1 MCGIA
6 GLAGGDASRHEMTV
20 GSMGAS
26 QAHRG
31 PDGTMHA
38 VSIDGRAVLAM
49 NTLLIV
55 DPQAMPGPYLDRPTG
70 VLLAFNGEIYNF
82 RQQVK
87 AWGIEL
93 GARESDAHF
102 LLRAWAKI
110 GPSCLDG
117 LDGMFALAV
126 YDPRVRKLFLAR
138 DRLGEK
144 PLYWRL
150 DGGRLAFASEVTTLT
165 GYGSAPPVLRPEM
178 VSIETPTGADTPF
191 QGIQLLAPATLMTFD
206 TASGSL
212 DLHTWWS
219 LEDRQP
225 FEGTYQEALARFTVV
240 LAEQVPL
247 RSPAGDFALLLSG
260 GLDSSVLA
268 YLMRPPVCITVRYP
282 GQDRLDESKIATT
295 IARDIGAE
303 LVVVEP
309 DAVDFTTVLPRLVS
323 ALDYPMG
330 NASTFSEYM
339 AYGKASGLGLKVVVG
354 GLGPDEFLMG
364 YVRHALVLFG
374 PDAVLTAGLKAYQP
388 LAAKLMHTAEQSLD
402 PAEAV
407 TRLILRG
414 PDPEGRI
421 RDLVCGAMSQAGGDL
436 ARALTLAD
444 LATAWRP
451 LVMTSDK
458 LASAYGLERRSPYL
472 ARDLVELSYRLPAEH
487 KIADPAEGKRILRDA
502 AKALGLPREVWASRD
517 KLGFAS
523 PVPVWLNGPLAAWAD
538 DRIRTALTDAPA
550 VWRPLLEGGLKPG
563 GRFDR
568 THLFSAVRQLAPPSE
583 GPDRG
588 GRQVDR
594 PGRHRTARR
603 RNPARVRPGRRKDRG
618 RLEPRIPARVVRRR
632 GHPPPRPARPRLQH
646 RTLPGRSRPA
656 AVLRQ
661 DHRSWDAD
669 NRHRLGYR

>member
-1 MCGIA
+1 MCGIS
-6 GLAGGDASRHEMTV
+6 GLAGADAVRHEHTV
-20 GSMGAS
+20 GAMGAS
-26 QAHRG
+26 QSHRG

-38 VSIDGRAVLAM
+38 VAINGWAVVAM

-55 DPQAMPGPYLDRPTG
+55 DPQAMPGPYLDRESG
-70 VLLAFNGEIYNF
+70 ILLAFNGEIYNY
-82 RQQVK
+82 RQQAA
-87 AWGIEL
+87 AWGIPL
-93 GARESDAHF
+93 GDRESDSHF

-126 YDPRVRKLFLAR
+126 YDPRAGKLFLAR

-165 GYGSAPPVLRPEM
+165 GYGPAPLVLRPE
-178 VSIETPTGADTPF
+178 VLAIETPVGVETPF
-191 QGIQLLAPATLMTFD
+191 QGIQLLAPATVLTFD
-206 TASGSL
+206 IATGSL
-212 DLHTWWS
+212 DQHVYWR

-225 FEGTYQEALARFTVV
+225 FTGTYREALAKYSVI

-247 RSPAGDFALLLSG
+247 RVPACDFALLLSG

-268 YLMRPPVCITVRYP
+268 YLMRPPVCVTVRYP
-282 GQDRLDESKIATT
+282 GQDRLDESKVAAT

-309 DAVDFTTVLPRLVS
+309 DPIDFTKVLPHMMS

-339 AYGKASGLGLKVVVG
+339 AYRKIAGLGLKVAVG

-364 YVRHALVLFG
+364 YVRQALVLFG
-374 PDAVLTAGLKAYQP
+374 PDAVLAAGMDAYKP
-388 LAAKLMHTAEQSLD
+388 LAAKLMHAAGEDLD
-402 PAEAV
+402 STEAV
-407 TRLILRG
+407 TRLVLRG

-421 RDLVCGAMSQAGGDL
+421 HDLIEGAMKKAGEDL

-458 LASAYGLERRSPYL
+458 LASAYAIERRSPFL
-472 ARDLVELSYRLPAEH
+472 ARDLVELSYRLPQGH
-487 KIADPAEGKRILRDA
+487 KICHPAEGKRILRDA
-502 AKALGLPREVWASRD
+502 AKALGLPREVWGSRD

-523 PVPVWLNGPLAAWAD
+523 PVPSWLNGKLAGWAD
-538 DRIRTALTDAPA
+538 AQIRTALSEAPA
-550 VWRPLLEGGLKPG
+550 AMRPLLEGGLKPG

-568 THLFSAVRQLAPPSE
+568 TRMQALMSAAWLYDQSVR
-583 GPDRG
+583 
-588 GRQVDR
+588 
-594 PGRHRTARR
+594 
-603 RNPARVRPGRRKDRG
+603 
-618 RLEPRIPARVVRRR
+618 
-632 GHPPPRPARPRLQH
+632 
-646 RTLPGRSRPA
+646 A
-656 AVLRQ
+656 A
-661 DHRSWDAD
+661 A
-669 NRHRLGYR
+669 

>member
-6 GLAGGDASRHEMTV
+6 GLAGGDASRHETTV
-20 GSMGAS
+20 GAMGVS

-31 PDGTMHA
+31 PDGTRHA
-38 VSIDGRAVLAM
+38 ASADGRAVLAM

-55 DPQAMPGPYLDRPTG
+55 DPQAMPGPYLDRTSG
-70 VLLAFNGEIYNF
+70 LLLAFNGEIYNF
-82 RQQVK
+82 RQQAK
-87 AWGIEL
+87 GWGIAL
-93 GARESDAHF
+93 AARESDAHF

-178 VSIETPTGADTPF
+178 ISIETPTGADTPF

-206 TASGSL
+206 TATSSL
-212 DLHTWWS
+212 DQRTWWS
-219 LEDRQP
+219 LEGCRP
-225 FEGTYQEALARFTVV
+225 FEGDYKEALSRFSVV

-247 RSPAGDFALLLSG
+247 RAPAGDFALLLSG

-268 YLMRPPVCITVRYP
+268 HLMRPPVCVTVRYP
-282 GQDRLDESKIATT
+282 GQDRLDESESAAVV
-295 IARDIGAE
+295 ARDIGAE
-303 LVVVEP
+303 LMVVEP
-309 DAVDFTTVLPRLVS
+309 EIADFTTVLPHMVS

-339 AYGKASGLGLKVVVG
+339 AYRKASELGLKVVVG

-364 YVRHALVLFG
+364 YVRHAVVLFG
-374 PDAVLTAGLKAYQP
+374 PDSVLAAGLEAYRP
-388 LAAKLMHTAEQSLD
+388 LAAKLTHTAGHRLD

-407 TRLILRG
+407 TRLVLRG

-421 RDLVCGAMSQAGGDL
+421 RDLVSGAMSRAGGDP

-451 LVMTSDK
+451 LVLTSDK

-487 KIADPAEGKRILRDA
+487 KIADPAQGKRILRDA
-502 AKALGLPREVWASRD
+502 AKALGLPREVWDSRD

-523 PVPVWLNGPLAAWAD
+523 PVPSWLNGPLADWAD
-538 DRIRTALTDAPA
+538 DRIRTALAVAPTA
-550 VWRPLLEGGLKPG
+550 WRPLLESGLKHG

-568 THLFSAVRQLAPPSE
+568 T
-583 GPDRG
+583 
-588 GRQVDR
+588 
-594 PGRHRTARR
+594 RTQA
-603 RNPARVRPGRRKDRG
+603 
-618 RLEPRIPARVVRRR
+618 LM
-632 GHPPPRPARPRLQH
+632 
-646 RTLPGRSRPA
+646 A
-656 AVLRQ
+656 AVWFSDLTVR
-661 DHRSWDAD
+661 AAA
-669 NRHRLGYR
+669 

>member
-1 MCGIA
+1 MCGIS
-6 GLAGGDASRHEMTV
+6 GLVGADAVRHEHTV
-20 GSMGAS
+20 GAMGAS
-26 QAHRG
+26 QSHRG

-38 VSIDGRAVLAM
+38 AAMDGRAVVAM

-55 DPQAMPGPYLDRPTG
+55 DPQAMPGPYLDRESG
-70 VLLAFNGEIYNF
+70 ILLAFNGEIYNY
-82 RQQVK
+82 RQQAA
-87 AWGIEL
+87 AWGIPL
-93 GARESDAHF
+93 GDRESDSHF

-126 YDPRVRKLFLAR
+126 YDPRSGKLFLAR

-165 GYGSAPPVLRPEM
+165 GYGPAPLVLRPE
-178 VSIETPTGADTPF
+178 VLAIETPVGAETPF
-191 QGIQLLAPATLMTFD
+191 QGIQLLAPATVLTFD
-206 TASGSL
+206 ITTGSL
-212 DLHTWWS
+212 DQHVYWR

-225 FEGTYQEALARFTVV
+225 FTGTYREALAKYSVI

-247 RSPAGDFALLLSG
+247 RVPACDFALLLSG

-268 YLMRPPVCITVRYP
+268 YLMRPPVCVTVRYP
-282 GQDRLDESKIATT
+282 GQDRLDESKVAATV
-295 IARDIGAE
+295 ARDIGAE

-309 DAVDFTTVLPRLVS
+309 DPIDFTKVLPHMMS

-339 AYGKASGLGLKVVVG
+339 AYRKIAGLGLKVAVG

-364 YVRHALVLFG
+364 YVRQALVLFG
-374 PDAVLTAGLKAYQP
+374 PDAVLAAGMDAYKP
-388 LAAKLMHTAEQSLD
+388 LAAKLMHAAGEDLD
-402 PAEAV
+402 SAEAV
-407 TRLILRG
+407 TRLVLRG

-421 RDLVCGAMSQAGGDL
+421 HDLIQGAMERAGGDL

-458 LASAYGLERRSPYL
+458 LASAYAIERRSPFL
-472 ARDLVELSYRLPAEH
+472 ARDLVELSYRLPQGH
-487 KIADPAEGKRILRDA
+487 KICHPAEGKRILRDA
-502 AKALGLPREVWASRD
+502 AKALGLPREVWGSRD

-523 PVPVWLNGPLAAWAD
+523 PVPSWLNGKLAGWAD
-538 DRIRTALTDAPA
+538 AQIRTALSEAPA
-550 VWRPLLEGGLKPG
+550 AMRPLLEGGLKPG

-568 THLFSAVRQLAPPSE
+568 TRMQALMSAAWFFDQSVR
-583 GPDRG
+583 
-588 GRQVDR
+588 
-594 PGRHRTARR
+594 
-603 RNPARVRPGRRKDRG
+603 
-618 RLEPRIPARVVRRR
+618 
-632 GHPPPRPARPRLQH
+632 
-646 RTLPGRSRPA
+646 A
-656 AVLRQ
+656 A
-661 DHRSWDAD
+661 A
-669 NRHRLGYR
+669 

>member
-6 GLAGGDASRHEMTV
+6 GLAGGDASRHETTV
-20 GSMGAS
+20 GAMGSS
-26 QAHRG
+26 QSHRG

-38 VSIDGRAVLAM
+38 ASVDGRAVLAM
-49 NTLLIV
+49 NTLLIAN
-55 DPQAMPGPYLDRPTG
+55 PQAMPGPYLDRPTG

-82 RQQVK
+82 RQQAN

-93 GARESDAHF
+93 ADRESDAHF

-178 VSIETPTGADTPF
+178 VSIETPAGADTPF
-191 QGIQLLAPATLMTFD
+191 QGIQLLAPATVMAFD
-206 TASGSL
+206 TATGSL
-212 DLHTWWS
+212 AQYNWWS
-219 LEDRQP
+219 LEGRQP
-225 FEGTYQEALARFTVV
+225 FEGNYKEALARFSVV

-247 RSPAGDFALLLSG
+247 RVPAGDFALLLSG

-282 GQDRLDESKIATT
+282 GQDRLDESRTAAV

-309 DAVDFTTVLPRLVS
+309 DTADFTTVLSHMVS

-339 AYGKASGLGLKVVVG
+339 AYRKASDLGLKVVVG

-364 YVRHALVLFG
+364 YVRHSLVLFG
-374 PDAVLTAGLKAYQP
+374 PDAVLAAGLEAYRP
-388 LAAKLMHTAEQSLD
+388 LAAKLMHTAGQTLD

-407 TRLILRG
+407 TRLVLRG

-421 RDLVCGAMSQAGGDL
+421 RDLVGGAMSRAGGDL

-472 ARDLVELSYRLPAEH
+472 ARDLVELSYRLPVEH
-487 KIADPAEGKRILRDA
+487 KIVDPAEGKRILRDA
-502 AKALGLPREVWASRD
+502 AKALGLPREVWGSRD

-523 PVPVWLNGPLAAWAD
+523 PVPAWLNGPLAAWAD
-538 DRIRTALTDAPA
+538 DRIRTALTEAPLA
-550 VWRPLLEGGLKPG
+550 WRPLLEGGLKRG

-568 THLFSAVRQLAPPSE
+568 SRTQALMAAAWFSDQTVR
-583 GPDRG
+583 
-588 GRQVDR
+588 
-594 PGRHRTARR
+594 
-603 RNPARVRPGRRKDRG
+603 
-618 RLEPRIPARVVRRR
+618 
-632 GHPPPRPARPRLQH
+632 
-646 RTLPGRSRPA
+646 A
-656 AVLRQ
+656 A
-661 DHRSWDAD
+661 A
-669 NRHRLGYR
+669 

>member
-6 GLAGGDASRHEMTV
+6 GLAGADAVRHEHTV
-20 GSMGAS
+20 GAMGAS
-26 QAHRG
+26 QSHRG

-38 VSIDGRAVLAM
+38 ASSDGRAVLAM

-55 DPQAMPGPYLDRPTG
+55 DPQAMPGPYLDRETG
-70 VLLAFNGEIYNF
+70 VLLSFNGEIYNY
-82 RQQVK
+82 RAQAT
-87 AWGIEL
+87 AWGIPL
-93 GARESDAHF
+93 GTRETDAHF

-126 YDPRVRKLFLAR
+126 YDPRAGQLFLAR

-165 GYGSAPPVLRPEM
+165 GYGPAPLVLRPE
-178 VSIETPTGADTPF
+178 VLAIETPTGVDTPF
-191 QGIQLLAPATLMTFD
+191 QGIQLLAPATLLSFD
-206 TASGSL
+206 IATGSL
-212 DLHTWWS
+212 DQHVYWR

-225 FEGTYQEALARFTVV
+225 FTGTYREALAKYSVV

-247 RSPAGDFALLLSG
+247 RAPGCDFALLLSG

-268 YLMRPPVCITVRYP
+268 YLLRPSVCVTVRYP
-282 GQDRLDESKIATT
+282 GQDRLDESKIAAI

-309 DAVDFTTVLPRLVS
+309 DPIDFTTVLPHMMA

-339 AYGKASGLGLKVVVG
+339 AYRKIADLGLKVAIG

-364 YVRHALVLFG
+364 YVRQALVLFG
-374 PDAVLTAGLKAYQP
+374 PDAVLAAGMDAYKP
-388 LAAKLMHTAEQSLD
+388 LAAKLMHAAGEDLD

-407 TRLILRG
+407 TRLVLRG
-414 PDPEGRI
+414 PDPDRRI
-421 RDLVCGAMSQAGGDL
+421 HDLIAGAMEKAGGDL
-436 ARALTLAD
+436 ARALTFAD

-458 LASAYGLERRSPYL
+458 LASAYALERRSPFL
-472 ARDLVELSYRLPAEH
+472 ARDLVELSYRLPQGH
-487 KIADPAEGKRILRDA
+487 KICHPAEGKRILRDA
-502 AKALGLPREVWASRD
+502 AKAIGLPREVWGSRD

-523 PVPVWLNGPLAAWAD
+523 PVPAWLNGKLAGWAD
-538 DRIRTALTDAPA
+538 AQIRTALTEAPA
-550 VWRPLLEGGLKPG
+550 AMRPLLEGGLKPG

-568 THLFSAVRQLAPPSE
+568 TRMQALMAAAWFCDQTVR
-583 GPDRG
+583 
-588 GRQVDR
+588 
-594 PGRHRTARR
+594 
-603 RNPARVRPGRRKDRG
+603 
-618 RLEPRIPARVVRRR
+618 
-632 GHPPPRPARPRLQH
+632 
-646 RTLPGRSRPA
+646 A
-656 AVLRQ
+656 A
-661 DHRSWDAD
+661 A
-669 NRHRLGYR
+669 